1 LKEVK
6 KMSNEKKWRALDH
19 CDTGKG
25 KEADVAQEADQKL
38 VTKQQSFE
46 WIIIKDSECIDVHT
60 TDTQAAISLQ
70 LGLQAAIAAVISIA
84 IGDSDKSKAV
94 VNEIKQVI
102 KTKQRNTQKTII
114 EGSKHVEVKTTDT
127 DVAVNI
133 QALLQI
139 LVTLVAKLDIL

>member
-1 LKEVK
+1 
-6 KMSNEKKWRALDH
+6 MSKEKKWRAMDY

-25 KEADVAQEADQKL
+25 KEAEVSQEADQKL
-38 VTKQQSFE
+38 VTKQQSYE
-46 WIIIKDSECIDVHT
+46 WIIIKDSECVDVHT

-70 LGLQAAIAAVISIA
+70 LGLQAAIAAVISIS
-84 IGDSDKSKAV
+84 IGDSEKGKAV
-94 VNEIKQVI
+94 VNEIKQVL

>member
-1 LKEVK
+1 
-6 KMSNEKKWRALDH
+6 MGQEKKWRALDH

-25 KEADVAQEADQKL
+25 KDAEVTQEADQVA

-46 WIIIKDSECIDVHT
+46 WIIIKDSECVDVHT

-70 LGLQAAIAAVISIA
+70 VGLQAAIAAVISIS
-84 IGDSDKSKAV
+84 IGDSDRGNAV

-127 DVAVNI
+127 DIAVNI

-139 LVTLVAKLDIL
+139 LVTLVAKLDIG